1 MFVQLCLL
9 NALATG
15 ALAGTGRQRRRCLRD
30 GERAQ
35 RRPADRGGAAPAL
48 HHAPQDP
55 HAAPGGALSQLL
67 RAMLRGATGRRAAPF
82 PEEGMTCALW
92 LWSSWEQALAAASC
106 SPIEQ
111 QATVARPAVV
121 GRPYI
126 AGVGDTVL
134 DLKQT
139 QSLPNIMG
147 KADIFGR
154 TRDAGRVIVR
164 FVGVEGNQAVFVR
177 QDVVIQSNETT
188 MSRDPT
194 LLPNY
199 QISTVSGTV
208 GTVPVSA
215 ARPPWARPIFR
226 PRHHPPIRCRPA
238 RFSSPRR
245 SAVRS

>member
-1 MFVQLCLL
+1 MR
-9 NALATG
+9 ALALVVVG
-15 ALAGTGRQRRRCLRD
+15 GT
-30 GERAQ
+30 
-35 RRPADRGGAAPAL
+35 
-48 HHAPQDP
+48 
-55 HAAPGGALSQLL
+55 
-67 RAMLRGATGRRAAPF
+67 
-82 PEEGMTCALW
+82 
-92 LWSSWEQALAAASC
+92 LAAASC
-106 SPIEQ
+106 SPIEL
-111 QATVARPAVV
+111 QATVARPAVA

-139 QSLPNIMG
+139 QSLPNIIG

-188 MSRDPT
+188 MTRDPT

-199 QISTVSGTV
+199 QVSAASGTV

-215 ARPPWARPIFR
+215 RRATLGTAYIPPTPSSSYSMQAGEIQLAAPIGGLVLVEGQR
-226 PRHHPPIRCRPA
+226 LRVLRTVDGGIEY
-238 RFSSPRR
+238 
-245 SAVRS
+245 AVN